1 MANGQTAP
9 SRLGQIGANGG
20 TFASDNALFLKV
32 FSNEVLT
39 TFEETNVMKE
49 LHTVRTISSGKS
61 AQFPTM
67 GKATAKYH
75 TPGDDIFEKGI
86 TTGPDGSEYG
96 SNIVHKERII
106 NIDDVLVAATSIANI
121 DELKNH
127 YDVRSA
133 YSTELGRALSKRFD
147 LATMRTLV
155 AASQVTAAN
164 SNPSAESGI
173 VINLG
178 STAGAP
184 ANVDTAANL
193 IQTFRLIAQ
202 KLDEQDIPSEDRF
215 VILTPELY
223 YLLAGSE
230 NGAINRDF
238 GGAGSIASGKVME
251 LVGIKIYS
259 SNHLA
264 DISIASVA
272 GDDTNA
278 NNNPF
283 DDADSGTAGKGYLDA
298 GLDTLKFVAGH
309 KSAIGTVKLMDLA
322 VESEYS
328 MAKQSTLMLAKYAM
342 GHGILRPE
350 GALSVIA

>member
-1 MANGQTAP
+1 MANGQIAP
-9 SRLGQIGANGG
+9 SRLGQSALTGDA
-20 TFASDNALFLKV
+20 NALFLKV

-39 TFEETNVMKE
+39 TFEETNVMKD

-96 SNIVHKERII
+96 SNIEHKERII
-106 NIDDVLVAATSIANI
+106 TIDDVLIAATSIANI

-155 AASQVTAAN
+155 AASQVN
-164 SNPSAESGI
+164 SSARANPSAENGI
-173 VINLG
+173 VIDLNT
-178 STAGAP
+178 TAGAP
-184 ANVDTAANL
+184 DNLSTAAKL

-230 NGAINRDF
+230 SAAINRDF
-238 GGAGSIASGKVME
+238 GGAGSIASGKVLE

-259 SNHLA
+259 SNHLN
-264 DISIASVA
+264 DIAITSVT
-272 GDDTNA
+272 GDDVNA
-278 NNNPF
+278 ANNPF
-283 DDADSGTAGKGYLDA
+283 DDADGGTAGKGYLDA
-298 GLDTLKFVAGH
+298 GLNTLEFVAGH

-328 MAKQSTLMLAKYAM
+328 MSKQSTLMLAKYAM

-350 GALSVIA
+350 AAVSVIA

>member
-1 MANGQTAP
+1 MANGLITP
-9 SRLGQIGANGG
+9 SRLGQSGGAGD
-20 TFASDNALFLKV
+20 TDALFLKV
-32 FSNEVLT
+32 FANEVLT
-39 TFEETNVMKE
+39 TFEETNVMKD

-75 TPGDDIFEKGI
+75 TPGEDVFEANNG
-86 TTGPDGSEYG
+86 TDYVSTL
-96 SNIVHKERII
+96 NHKERII
-106 NIDDVLVAATSIANI
+106 NIDDVLIAATSIANI

-155 AASQVTAAN
+155 AASQVAA
-164 SNPSAESGI
+164 SAQANPDAGNGI
-173 VINLG
+173 KIDLG
-178 STAGAP
+178 TTTGAPADLSTAG
-184 ANVDTAANL
+184 NI

-202 KLDEQDIPSEDRF
+202 KLDENDIPSEDRF

-223 YLLAGSE
+223 YLLAGSD
-230 NGAINRDF
+230 NAAINRDF
-238 GGAGSIASGKVME
+238 SGAGSIASGKVLE
-251 LVGIKIYS
+251 LVGLKIFS
-259 SNHLA
+259 STHLS
-264 DISIASVA
+264 DITTNEVAS
-272 GDDTNA
+272 DDVKA
-278 NNNPF
+278 KNNPF
-283 DDADSGTAGKGYLDA
+283 DDADGASADKGYLDSS
-298 GLDTLKFVAGH
+298 LDVLKFVAGH

-328 MAKQSTLMLAKYAM
+328 IPKQATLMLAKYAM

-350 GALSVIA
+350 GAVSVIA